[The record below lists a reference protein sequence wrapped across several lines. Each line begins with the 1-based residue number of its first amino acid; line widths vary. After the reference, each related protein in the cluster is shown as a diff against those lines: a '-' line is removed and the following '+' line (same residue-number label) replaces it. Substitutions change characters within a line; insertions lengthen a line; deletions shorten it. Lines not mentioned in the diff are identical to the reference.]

1 MVYDLCRDPQQI
13 NLVFGSA
20 QIRGGQC
27 IISTAGAG
35 KNTVN
40 IANNVFE

>member
-1 MVYDLCRDPQQI
+1 MVCNLHRDPQQI

-35 KNTVN
+35 KNTMN
-40 IANNVFE
+40 IAKNVFE